1 MKREFENK
9 IVIVTDG
16 AGGLGKA
23 LALEFCGLGA
33 DVVCGDISEE
43 AGDWIMGQSWRG
55 AVGMCRKLHTLF
67 LF

>member
-23 LALEFCGLGA
+23 LALEFCELGA

-43 AGDWIMGQSWRG
+43 AGD
-55 AVGMCRKLHTLF
+55 
-67 LF
+67 

>member
-9 IVIVTDG
+9 IGIVTDG

-43 AGDWIMGQSWRG
+43 AGD
-55 AVGMCRKLHTLF
+55 
-67 LF
+67 